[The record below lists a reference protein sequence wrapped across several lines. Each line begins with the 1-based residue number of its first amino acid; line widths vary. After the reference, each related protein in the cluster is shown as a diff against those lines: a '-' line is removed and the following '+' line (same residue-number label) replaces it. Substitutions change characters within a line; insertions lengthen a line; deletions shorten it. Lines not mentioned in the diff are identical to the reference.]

1 MRLVRL
7 YDMKVLSPV
16 VMDNIS
22 LDFCRRS
29 KAAAVGFTVVF
40 AILLLKPIS
49 TSPEFLLLDRVAASL
64 AIICSTTRLFLAVKI
79 SRGGLETMYRWANL
93 HSLVIVISTTCMG
106 ILCTLGFWDPQNPD
120 SKIFVTS
127 FIVSAIMAGSATS
140 LALKPRI
147 SIYFLV
153 MVGIVPGMFLAFS
166 THQGD
171 LPYGVWTIFVF
182 TFVVYVYGNS
192 REFYHSMVTR
202 YETEEALNI
211 EKQNLTSAIQ
221 QLKTTQDELLNQKS
235 RAEYSAKLASLG
247 EMAGGI
253 AHEINTPLNV
263 ILLSAEQ
270 QLEILEEEIID
281 KDLMKESIQKVQSTT
296 NRIAAIVRG
305 LRTFARDGTKDPM
318 EPTSLQMLIDNTMS
332 LCYEKFKLNNVDLRL
347 PPPTDLVINC
357 RSVQISQVLLNLLN
371 NSFEAIREQPVK
383 WIEIGLQDLGE
394 QVEIRITDSGLGIQP
409 EIQAEIFRPFYTTKE
424 IGKGTGLG
432 LSISRGLIEAHHG
445 QLFVDS
451 ERPNTCFVIRL
462 PK

>member
-1 MRLVRL
+1 
-7 YDMKVLSPV
+7 MKTLSPV
-16 VMDNIS
+16 VLDNIN

-40 AILLLKPIS
+40 GILLIKPIA
-49 TSPEFLLLDRVAASL
+49 TSPEFSLLHQLAAGIGFLCSL
-64 AIICSTTRLFLAVKI
+64 TRLFFAIKI
-79 SRGGLETMYRWANL
+79 SRGGFKIMYRWGRIHAGI
-93 HSLVIVISTTCMG
+93 IVVATTCMSV
-106 ILCTLGFWDPQNPD
+106 LCSLGFWDPQNSD

-147 SIYFLV
+147 SIYFLL

-166 THQGD
+166 NHQGE
-171 LPYGVWTIFVF
+171 LPYGIWTIFVF

-192 REFYHSMVTR
+192 REFFQSMVAR

-211 EKQNLTSAIQ
+211 EKQNLTFAIQ

-270 QLEILEEEIID
+270 QMELMEDPQLN
-281 KDLMKESIQKVQSTT
+281 KSLMKESIEKVQSTT

-305 LRTFARDGTKDPM
+305 LRTFARDGAKDPI
-318 EPTSLQMLIDNTMS
+318 EPVPLQMLIDNTLS

-347 PPPTDLVINC
+347 PPVTDLVLHC
-357 RSVQISQVLLNLLN
+357 RPVQISQVLLNLLN
-371 NSFEAIREQPVK
+371 NAFEAIRELPEK
-383 WIEIGLQDLGE
+383 WIAIEIKDLGE
-394 QVEIRITDSGLGIQP
+394 IIEIRITDSGSGIP
-409 EIQAEIFRPFYTTKE
+409 AEIQAEIFRPFYTTKE

-445 QLFVDS
+445 QLFVDTNHQQTS
-451 ERPNTCFVIRL
+451 FVIHL

>member
-1 MRLVRL
+1 
-7 YDMKVLSPV
+7 MKVLSPV

-40 AILLLKPIS
+40 AILLFKPIS
-49 TSPEFLLLDRVAASL
+49 TSPEFLILHNIAASL
-64 AIICSTTRLFLAVKI
+64 AIICSVTRLFLAIKI
-79 SRGGLETMYRWANL
+79 SRGGMPTMHRWAPL
-93 HSLVIVISTTCMG
+93 HSLAIVISTTCMG
-106 ILCTLGFWDPQNPD
+106 VLCSLGFWDPLNPD

-147 SIYFLV
+147 SVYFLF
-153 MVGIVPGMFLAFS
+153 MVGVVPGLFLAFS
-166 THQGD
+166 NHQGD

-182 TFVVYVYGNS
+182 TFVLYVYGNS
-192 REFYHSMVTR
+192 REFYHSMITR

-270 QLEILEEEIID
+270 QLEILEDDPIQG
-281 KDLMKESIQKVQSTT
+281 KAMMKQSIEKVQSTT

-305 LRTFARDGTKDPM
+305 LRTFARDGAKDPM
-318 EPTSLQMLIDNTMS
+318 EATPLQMLIDNTLS

-347 PPPTDLVINC
+347 PPTTNLVINC
-357 RSVQISQVLLNLLN
+357 RPVQISQVLLNLLN
-371 NSFEAIREQPVK
+371 NSFEAIREQSPR
-383 WIEIGLQDLGE
+383 WIEIGIQDLGE
-394 QVEIRITDSGLGIQP
+394 QVEIRITDSGLGIQAD
-409 EIQAEIFRPFYTTKE
+409 IQAEIFRPFYTTKE

-445 QLFVDS
+445 QLFIDNES
-451 ERPNTCFVIRL
+451 RNTSFVIRI